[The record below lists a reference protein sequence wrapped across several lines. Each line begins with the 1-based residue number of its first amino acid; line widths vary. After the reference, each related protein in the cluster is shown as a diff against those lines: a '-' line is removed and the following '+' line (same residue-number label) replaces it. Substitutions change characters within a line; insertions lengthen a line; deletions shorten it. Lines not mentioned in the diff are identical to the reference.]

1 MAKWDRD
8 DTIIALEA
16 YRNNATSAQ
25 IEKVAKIIGKT
36 PDSVRMKFGNFIHL
50 DPKAEGNGFDHP
62 SQLDVDVWN
71 EYSRDWSKLKH
82 DAQQA
87 EDRKLHTVQGQN
99 ESFVDKVVNSFFK

>member
-1 MAKWDRD
+1 MAKWDKD

-16 YRNNATSAQ
+16 YCNHATSAQ

-36 PDSVRMKFGNFIHL
+36 PASVRMKLGNFIHL

-62 SQLDVDVWN
+62 SQLDIEVWN
-71 EYSRDWSKLKH
+71 EYSGNWSLLKY

-87 EDRKLHTVQGQN
+87 KERKIRIVQERN
-99 ESFVDKVVNSFFK
+99 ESFLERVVKSIIK

>member
-16 YRNNATSAQ
+16 YRNNATSVQ

-36 PDSVRMKFGNFIHL
+36 PYSVRMKFGNFIHL

-62 SQLDVDVWN
+62 SRLDVDVWN
-71 EYSRDWSKLKH
+71 KYSRDWSKLKH

-87 EDRKLHTVQGQN
+87 EERKLHTVQGQN
-99 ESFVDKVVNSFFK
+99 ESFRNQHLQIIF